1 MTIKGVTESEQ
12 KIIDTILTP
21 YKDKYD
27 FYYYGSR
34 VKGNFRFLSDLDIL
48 IKCKNDFKSDDI
60 ETIKTLFD
68 NSNLSYVVNLTNFD
82 DINNDF
88 YNLIKKDLIKV

>member
-48 IKCKNDFKSDDI
+48 IKSKNEVLSSDLEI
-60 ETIKTLFD
+60 IKTLFD
-68 NSNLSYVVNLTNFD
+68 NSNLSYVVNFTD
-82 DINNDF
+82 YNNIDENF
-88 YNLIKKDLIKV
+88 YNLIKNDLVKA